1 MRRTVAILLG
11 AVGLAVVMIIAIL
24 YSPMRD
30 RRNLERL
37 LKEIAVVE
45 IGKTAVGDFRTKTA
59 QAHVSNLAFTCRQQD
74 CSVGMQTENRLL
86 HKLQLAPLSV
96 AVAGVG
102 FKNGI
107 ASEIYVAF
115 VMGSRNEQGEW
126 RDDKGVVVRESTDRP
141 SACHPHYELSVKQRY
156 RTGDRYWATVA
167 MDSCA
172 SAEDRAKAVAINGAC
187 LTRIGGCKTVED
199 MIPQVFARP

>member
-1 MRRTVAILLG
+1 MGRTVSILIC
-11 AVGLAVVMIIAIL
+11 AVSLAVILIIVL
-24 YSPMRD
+24 VYPPMRD
-30 RRNLERL
+30 RRNLERF

-59 QAHVSNLAFTCRQQD
+59 QAHVSNLAFDCRQQD

-86 HKLQLAPLSV
+86 HRLRLAPLSI

-115 VMGSRNEQGEW
+115 VIGRRNEQGEW
-126 RDDKGVVVRESTDRP
+126 RDDKGVVVRQSTDRP

-172 SAEDRAKAVAINGAC
+172 SAEDRAKAVAIDGAC

-199 MIPQVFARP
+199 VIPQAFARP